1 MKINFIVPEIS
12 RTGGMRVIFEY
23 ANRLTE
29 RGHNVILYSPNI
41 PFNSYKGMFKPYFIK
56 YRFKYAVGKLFSN
69 NKMPVNIFK
78 KKFEIKNLWLINNL
92 TVRDADATVATSWTS
107 SYAVNRLSESKG
119 KKVYLIQD
127 YEQWNSN
134 NEYVDNSYSLPMK
147 RITVSNYLQELLRE
161 KFHSDSDVILNGI
174 DFGIFN
180 NPDKKFNERKQILF
194 MDHMLENKNS
204 EAAIETVKKLKTKYP
219 MLRIK
224 CFAMRNYHSLPDY
237 VEFVKDP
244 DDKQIADL
252 YRESDIFL
260 FPSLSEGFGLPPA
273 EAMACKCALVGN
285 SVAAVPEFAENMVS
299 AILTSPEN
307 PEELFKGAEYLLYNE
322 EELNRISLAGYENVR
337 RILNWDRAVDKFESF
352 IKY

>member
-1 MKINFIVPEIS
+1 MKINFIVPEIT

-41 PFNSYKGMFKPYFIK
+41 PFNNFMGMFRPYFIK
-56 YRFKYAVGKLFSN
+56 YRFNYAKDRLLKKNKLPENSFR
-69 NKMPVNIFK
+69 KI
-78 KKFEIKNLWLINNL
+78 FEIKYLWLINNL

-134 NEYVDNSYSLPMK
+134 IEYVDKSYSLPMQ
-147 RITVSNYLQELLRE
+147 RITVSKYLQELMRE
-161 KFHSDSDVILNGI
+161 RFNSDSVVILNGI

-180 NPDKKFNERKQILF
+180 NPEKKFNEQKQILF
-194 MDHMLENKNS
+194 MDHLLENKNS
-204 EAAIETVKKLKTKYP
+204 EVAIEIVKKLKTKYP
-219 MLRIK
+219 SLRIK
-224 CFAMRNYHSLPDY
+224 CFGMRKYHSLPDY
-237 VEFVKDP
+237 IDFIEDP

-260 FPSLSEGFGLPPA
+260 FTSKSEGFGLPPA

-285 SVAAVPEFAENMVS
+285 AVAAVPEFAENMVS

-307 PEELFKGAEYLLYNE
+307 PEELFKGAEYLLNNAV
-322 EELNRISLAGYENVR
+322 ELKRISLAGYENVR
-337 RILNWDRAVDKFESF
+337 KILNWDIAVDKFESLL
-352 IKY
+352 

>member
-1 MKINFIVPEIS
+1 MKINFIVPEIT

-41 PFNSYKGMFKPYFIK
+41 PFNNFMGMFRPYFIK
-56 YRFKYAVGKLFSN
+56 YRFNYAKDRLLKKNKLPENSFRKIFEVKY
-69 NKMPVNIFK
+69 
-78 KKFEIKNLWLINNL
+78 LWLINNL

-107 SYAVNRLSESKG
+107 SYAVNRLSGSKG

-134 NEYVDNSYSLPMK
+134 IEYVDKSYSLPMQ
-147 RITVSNYLQELLRE
+147 RITVSKYLQELLRE
-161 KFHSDSDVILNGI
+161 KFNSDSDVILNGI

-180 NPDKKFNERKQILF
+180 NPDKIFNEQKQILF
-194 MDHMLENKNS
+194 MDHLLENKNS
-204 EAAIETVKKLKTKYP
+204 EVAIEIVMKLKTIYP
-219 MLRIK
+219 SLRIK
-224 CFAMRNYHSLPDY
+224 CFGMRKYHSLPDY
-237 VEFVKDP
+237 IDFIEDP

-260 FPSLSEGFGLPPA
+260 FTSRSEGFGLPPA

-285 SVAAVPEFAENMVS
+285 AVAAVPEFAENMES
-299 AILTSPEN
+299 AILTSPEY
-307 PEELFKGAEYLLYNE
+307 PEELFKGAEYLLNNA
-322 EELNRISLAGYENVR
+322 EELMRISLAGYENVR
-337 RILNWDRAVDKFESF
+337 KILNWDIAVDKFESLL
-352 IKY
+352 

>member
-1 MKINFIVPEIS
+1 MKINFIVPEIT

-41 PFNSYKGMFKPYFIK
+41 PFNNFMGMFRPYFIK
-56 YRFKYAVGKLFSN
+56 YRFNYAKDRLINKNKLPENSFR
-69 NKMPVNIFK
+69 KI
-78 KKFEIKNLWLINNL
+78 FEIKYLWLINNL
-92 TVRDADATVATSWTS
+92 NVRDADATVATSWTS

-119 KKVYLIQD
+119 KKLYLIQD

-134 NEYVDNSYSLPMK
+134 IKYVDKSYSLPMQ
-147 RITVSNYLQELLRE
+147 RITVSKYLQELMRE
-161 KFHSDSDVILNGI
+161 RFNSDSDVILNGI

-180 NPDKKFNERKQILF
+180 NPEKKFNEQRQILF
-194 MDHMLENKNS
+194 MDHLLENKNS
-204 EAAIETVKKLKTKYP
+204 EVAIEVVKKLKTKYP
-219 MLRIK
+219 SLRIK
-224 CFAMRNYHSLPDY
+224 CFGMRKYHSLPDY
-237 VEFVKDP
+237 IDFIEDP

-260 FPSLSEGFGLPPA
+260 FTSRSEGFGLPPA

-285 SVAAVPEFAENMVS
+285 AVAAVPEFAENMVS

-307 PEELFKGAEYLLYNE
+307 PEELFKGAEYLLNNA
-322 EELNRISLAGYENVR
+322 EELKRISLAGYENVR
-337 RILNWDRAVDKFESF
+337 KTLNWDIAVDKFESLL
-352 IKY
+352 

>member
-1 MKINFIVPEIS
+1 MKINFIVPEIT

-41 PFNSYKGMFKPYFIK
+41 PFNNFMGMFRPYFIK
-56 YRFKYAVGKLFSN
+56 YRFNYAKDRLLKKNKLPENSFR
-69 NKMPVNIFK
+69 KI
-78 KKFEIKNLWLINNL
+78 FEIKYLWLINNL

-134 NEYVDNSYSLPMK
+134 IEYVDKSYSLPMQ
-147 RITVSNYLQELLRE
+147 RITVSKYLQELMRE
-161 KFHSDSDVILNGI
+161 RFNSDSVVILNGI

-180 NPDKKFNERKQILF
+180 NPEKKFNEQKQILF
-194 MDHMLENKNS
+194 MDHLLESKNS
-204 EAAIETVKKLKTKYP
+204 EVAIEIVKKLKTKYP
-219 MLRIK
+219 SLRIK
-224 CFAMRNYHSLPDY
+224 CFGMRKYHSLPDY
-237 VEFVKDP
+237 IDFIEDP

-260 FPSLSEGFGLPPA
+260 FTSKSEGFGLPPA

-307 PEELFKGAEYLLYNE
+307 PEELFKGAEYLLNNAV
-322 EELNRISLAGYENVR
+322 ELKRISLAGYENVR
-337 RILNWDRAVDKFESF
+337 KILNWDIAVDKFESLL
-352 IKY
+352 

>member
-1 MKINFIVPEIS
+1 MVRETARGVDRGPHDGGADLEGLVP
-12 RTGGMRVIFEY
+12 RRGGDRQFEQVLAPLDARHRAQLGAPHPAIGAADSFHLGHDRLQSDLGQTRRVELRRAQTRRDDEGVPAPAMVTHTQVFGAPGGTPEQFHHVGRDREDMRG
-23 ANRLTE
+23 L
-29 RGHNVILYSPNI
+29 G
-41 PFNSYKGMFKPYFIK
+41 G
-56 YRFKYAVGKLFSN
+56 FS
-69 NKMPVNIFK
+69 
-78 KKFEIKNLWLINNL
+78 
-92 TVRDADATVATSWTS
+92 
-107 SYAVNRLSESKG
+107 
-119 KKVYLIQD
+119 
-127 YEQWNSN
+127 
-134 NEYVDNSYSLPMK
+134 
-147 RITVSNYLQELLRE
+147 ITVSKYLQELLRE

-219 MLRIK
+219 SLRIK

-273 EAMACKCALVGN
+273 EAMSCKCALVGN

-307 PEELFKGAEYLLYNE
+307 PEELFKGAEYLLNNE
-322 EELNRISLAGYENVR
+322 KELNRISLAGYENVR
-337 RILNWDRAVDKFESF
+337 RILNWDTAVDKFESF
-352 IKY
+352 LKYRNSKCLFPLS